1 MKTETERNGCQLTY
15 LDDGRVIGI
24 DAESIV
30 LYPSI
35 DDYYEGTNQDKWEF
49 IDLRADDYKCRN
61 GLPIGECKCC

>member
-1 MKTETERNGCQLTY
+1 MKTETEHNGCQLTY

-35 DDYYEGTNQDKWEF
+35 DDYRDGTNTDRWQF
-49 IDLRADDYKCRN
+49 IDLRDADFNWGRTC
-61 GLPIGECKCC
+61 